1 MDRRALHLSSAGFFV
16 ASIVVGFGILTVGF
30 RILYD
35 SVIPEVAALVMSGF
49 FMAIMRPRQ
58 SWLSMLGLGIGT
70 ALSALFPV
78 PAPADHVARYGPPA
92 PFSFLDLLRIW
103 AFPVAGTV
111 LGLLSRLTARA
122 IRRVL

>member
-16 ASIVVGFGILTVGF
+16 ASIVLGFGILTVGF

-58 SWLSMLGLGIGT
+58 SWLSMLGLGIGI

-78 PAPADHVARYGPPA
+78 PAPADHVARYGGHYDALGFAFIAERVARLPA
-92 PFSFLDLLRIW
+92 
-103 AFPVAGTV
+103 AV
-111 LGLLSRLTARA
+111 L
-122 IRRVL
+122 RRVRRALATRGDGSA